1 VAVRRLVRRPGLRRA
16 FRRATRALGFDVVR
30 RRYYSPIPDID
41 SLPDDVWSRRSSL
54 GGVELDAGAQLD
66 FLTREL
72 GPFLSE
78 LDAPRSPTTER
89 SRFYLENGSYESVD
103 AELLFAMVRRYKPS
117 RIVEVGSGFS
127 SLVISAALDA
137 SRAEGAETRYEIID
151 PYPASGTAQL
161 GWGETLSRFATL
173 REESVT
179 EVGPDA
185 FAGLGDGDLLF
196 IDSTHTVKLGGD
208 VNRLVLDVL
217 PSLAPGVII
226 HFHDIFLPFEYPREW
241 LAEEGYYWAEQY
253 LLQAFLAFNRSFEVL
268 AAASLLAADH
278 PDRIGEL
285 IPSFRPGVVPGA
297 LWLRRIR

>member
-1 VAVRRLVRRPGLRRA
+1 VALRRLVRRPGLRRA

-41 SLPDDVWSRRSSL
+41 SLPDDVWNRRSSL
-54 GGVELDAGAQLD
+54 GGLEFDAGAQLD

-72 GPFLSE
+72 SPFLSE

-89 SRFYLENGSYESVD
+89 GRFYLENGSYESVD
-103 AELLFAMVRRYKPS
+103 AELLFAMVRRHKPS

-127 SLVISAALDA
+127 SLLIAAALDA
-137 SRAEGAETRYEIID
+137 NLAEGAETRYEIID
-151 PYPASGTAQL
+151 PYPASGSARL
-161 GWGETLSRFATL
+161 GWVETLSRFASL

-179 EVGPDA
+179 EVAPDA

-226 HFHDIFLPFEYPREW
+226 HFHDIFLPFEYPHEW
-241 LAEEGYYWAEQY
+241 LTEEGYYWAEQY

-268 AAASLLAADH
+268 VAASLLAADH

-285 IPSFRPGVVPGA
+285 IPSFRPGVIPGA
-297 LWLRRIR
+297 LWLRRIP